1 MRICKS
7 KKGQNTVEYLLVV
20 GLVLGII
27 IAVAATFSGH
37 TNTAYTNVA
46 NEMSQDVGNLGN

>member
-1 MRICKS
+1 MRIRKS

-27 IAVAATFSGH
+27 IAAATTFSTH
-37 TNTAYTNVA
+37 TQSAYNQVDTKMG
-46 NEMSQDVGNLGN
+46 EQTGNLGY